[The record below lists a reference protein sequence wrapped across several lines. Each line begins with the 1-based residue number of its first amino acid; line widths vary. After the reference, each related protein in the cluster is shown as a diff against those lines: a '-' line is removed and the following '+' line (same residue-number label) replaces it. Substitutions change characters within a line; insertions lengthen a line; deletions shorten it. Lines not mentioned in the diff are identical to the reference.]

1 MLGKTD
7 RGQLTGCYERMLKRM
22 RKILIVLLTL
32 SLLMP
37 TAGSAFA
44 DTIYIVQRGDTL
56 FGIATRFGVS
66 LSALAAANAIS
77 NLNLIFVG
85 EPLTIPGT
93 DGGGGTNP
101 PPPPPTGGGTTYIIQ
116 RGDTLGLIAQRFG
129 VSLADL
135 INANSIANPNLVF
148 VGQVLVIPSAS
159 GGTGNPPPP
168 GPTATSPA
176 PPPAS
181 GGTTYTVQGGDT
193 LWAIALQFGVSVADI
208 QSANGLNSTLI
219 FVGQVLN
226 IPGAGGGGNP
236 PPGPT
241 ATSPAP
247 TPPPPPPSNGSWA
260 LGGQVSDFSGA
271 SKMTYAGM
279 SWVKRQLRWVPGAAA
294 DAGLINDA
302 HAKGFKILLSV
313 LGNPGDISGGANFDN
328 YAAYV
333 GQLAGLGADAIE
345 IWNEMNLDREWP
357 AGQINPATY
366 TDLLQRSYTQ
376 IKAKNANTL
385 VILGALSPTG
395 AEGAFGLA
403 HVWNDSRYLD
413 GLAAAG
419 AANYA
424 DCIGVHYNEGIVSPT
439 QASGDPRDDYYTRYF
454 GSMVATYYNAF
465 GGSRQLCFTELGY
478 LTPEGYGPLPG
489 AFGWAGNTTL
499 AQQAQWLGQAASLSR
514 DSGKVRLM
522 IVFNV
527 DFTIYNDDPQA
538 GYAIIRPGGVCPA
551 CDSLRAVTGGR

>member
-1 MLGKTD
+1 
-7 RGQLTGCYERMLKRM
+7 M
-22 RKILIVLLTL
+22 RKLPIILLVIALLL
-32 SLLMP
+32 PAASPAL
-37 TAGSAFA
+37 A
-44 DTIYIVQRGDTL
+44 DTVYIVQRGDTL

-66 LSALAAANAIS
+66 LPALAAANGIA

-85 EPLTIPGT
+85 EQLTIPGT
-93 DGGGGTNP
+93 GGGSNNP
-101 PPPPPTGGGTTYIIQ
+101 PPPPPSGGGTYTVQ

-135 INANSIANPNLVF
+135 INANNIANPNLIF
-148 VGQVLVIPSAS
+148 VGQMLTIPGFGPSPAP
-159 GGTGNPPPP
+159 TQPPDNTTPPPP
-168 GPTATSPA
+168 ATGDS
-176 PPPAS
+176 
-181 GGTTYTVQGGDT
+181 TYTVQGGDT
-193 LWAIALQFGVSVADI
+193 LWAISQRFGVSVADLMA
-208 QSANGLNSTLI
+208 ANGLNSTLI
-219 FVGQVLN
+219 FVGQVLV
-226 IPGAGGGGNP
+226 IPGTDGGSGNP
-236 PPGPT
+236 PPQPT

-247 TPPPPPPSNGSWA
+247 PPSPTPPPPVGNGSWE
-260 LGGQVSDFSGA
+260 LGGQVSAFA
-271 SKMTYAGM
+271 AVAKMNFAGM
-279 SWVKRQLRWVPGAAA
+279 TWVKRQLHWAPGAAA

-302 HAKGFKILLSV
+302 HSKGFKILLSV
-313 LGNPGDISGGANFDN
+313 LGNPGDISGGANYDN
-328 YAAYV
+328 YAVFV
-333 GQLAGLGADAIE
+333 GQLASLGADAIE

-357 AGQINPATY
+357 AGQINPASY
-366 TDLLQRSYTQ
+366 TDLLRRSYNQ
-376 IKAKNANTL
+376 IKSHNASTL

-403 HVWNDSRYLD
+403 HVWNDDRYLN

-424 DCIGVHYNEGIVSPT
+424 DCIGTHYNEGIVSPT

-465 GGSRQLCFTELGY
+465 GASRPLCFTELGY

-489 AFGWAGNTTL
+489 AFGWAGNTSV
-499 AQQAQWLGQAASLSR
+499 AEQAQWLGEAANLSKN
-514 DSGKVRLM
+514 SGKVRLM

-551 CDSLRAVTGGR
+551 CDSLRQVTGGR